1 MNRFISLLCA
11 CMLLLLSVDAM
22 ELGSKERSTA
32 TNAAASLAAVG
43 VAAFAASE
51 MSKSQRKAWKKQQ
64 KKALLRENT
73 GIEAP
78 GERRSRLAAERRAA
92 ECTVRDMLRSA
103 AADQRE
109 AEAKGSKIASDLAVT
124 ARKDAEIAKAAKKAD
139 KVAQRAKEAQIAR
152 QGEERRQV
160 PHQSPS
166 LQFDTIHSF
175 RCAGCAQDLPLVF
188 AFEREARSSFKGEVG
203 SNGELRSYISWTAAP
218 LL

>member
-78 GERRSRLAAERRAA
+78 GERRSRLAAERR
-92 ECTVRDMLRSA
+92 
-103 AADQRE
+103 E
-109 AEAKGSKIASDLAVT
+109 AESKGSKIASDRAVT

-203 SNGELRSYISWTAAP
+203 SNEELRSYISWTAAP

>member
-1 MNRFISLLCA
+1 MNRFLSFLCA
-11 CMLLLLSVDAM
+11 YMLLLLSVDAM
-22 ELGSKERSTA
+22 EIGSKGRSTA

-51 MSKSQRKAWKKQQ
+51 MSKSQRKALKKKQ

-78 GERRSRLAAERRAA
+78 GERRSRLVAER
-92 ECTVRDMLRSA
+92 
-103 AADQRE
+103 RE
-109 AEAKGSKIASDLAVT
+109 AEAKGSKIASDRAVT
-124 ARKDAEIAKAAKKAD
+124 ARKDAEIAKAAEKAD
-139 KVAQRAKEAQIAR
+139 KVAQTAKEAQIAR

-166 LQFDTIHSF
+166 LQFDTFILSSF

-203 SNGELRSYISWTAAP
+203 SNEELRSYISWTAAP